1 MGVLVEWV
9 GVGRE
14 FVHEGQGVGLGYDG
28 GEVGDDAGDIG
39 DEGQGEAQ
47 FVENVG
53 GRAQNVTW
61 EGQLLS

>member
-9 GVGRE
+9 RVGCKL
-14 FVHEGQGVGLGYDG
+14 VHEGHGVGLGYDG
-28 GEVGDDAGDIG
+28 GEVGDDARDLV

-53 GRAQNVTW
+53 RRAENVAW
-61 EGQLLS
+61 ESQLRG